1 MRRTVSCRIAGDIR
15 EATAAA
21 DLVLAVA
28 PAAGYL
34 VDDELLAVTLD
45 GRPLDVHELADEH
58 GARLHRATGFGD
70 GHLDV
75 TYSSTVVG
83 TAPPPP
89 PPTELEVIRYLRP
102 SRYAESDSLAAHAA
116 DDFREL
122 EGRDLLDAVSSWV
135 GQRLAYVSG
144 SSRPI
149 DGAIA
154 TFLAREGVCRDFT
167 HLVVALLRAR
177 DVPARLVSVYA
188 PGLSPMDFHAVAEA
202 AIDGEWLVVDATR
215 LAPRQTMVR
224 IATGRD
230 AADTAFLTNTG
241 CSLSLTDLEVSAVVD
256 GDLPVDDLTLPVALG

>member
-1 MRRTVSCRIAGDIR
+1 MSCRMAGDIR
-15 EATAAA
+15 EATGAA
-21 DLVLAVA
+21 DLVLAVVPSTGHA
-28 PAAGYL
+28 
-34 VDDELLAVTLD
+34 VEDEILAVTLD
-45 GRPLDVHELADEH
+45 GRPLAVHELADEH
-58 GARLHRATGFGD
+58 GARLHRASGFGD
-70 GHLDV
+70 GRLDV

-83 TAPPPP
+83 TAPPLPA
-89 PPTELEVIRYLRP
+89 PTELEVIRYLRP
-102 SRYAESDSLAAHAA
+102 SRYAESDTLAAHAA
-116 DDFREL
+116 DAFREL

-154 TFLAREGVCRDFT
+154 TFLAREGVCRDFA

-188 PGLSPMDFHAVAEA
+188 PGLAPMDFHAVAEA

-215 LAPRQTMVR
+215 LAPRQAMVR

-241 CSLSLTDLEVSAVVD
+241 CSLSLTDLQVSAVVD
-256 GDLPVDDLTLPVALG
+256 GDLPVDDLTEPAALR